1 MSYSWYNIDDA
12 YDNNKIQWRKKTES
26 WKTLVF
32 PNGMYDYTDINS
44 FLQAQTG
51 KVNPKDKDSDFIF
64 TLYFDKRIYRVVILM
79 HGDYELDLTQGRFE
93 NCSATKKRFLTGVE
107 NHVGDTVANVIRG
120 VDWVFRHCDLITR
133 RVSNIP
139 SDVLYSFST
148 TGLHVGYPFTKM
160 SRRLQWHPVNKSKIY
175 SIRIRVT
182 DVRNDPLDLN
192 GIDVAVNL
200 MLEEE

>member
-64 TLYFDKRIYRVVILM
+64 TLYFDMRIYRVVILM

-107 NHVGDTVANVIRG
+107 NHVGDTVANVMR
-120 VDWVFRHCDLITR
+120 
-133 RVSNIP
+133 
-139 SDVLYSFST
+139 
-148 TGLHVGYPFTKM
+148 
-160 SRRLQWHPVNKSKIY
+160 RRLGVSPLRSDHAAGKQCPERRLVQFFNNRVACRLPVYKNAETAPMAPCEQKQ
-175 SIRIRVT
+175 
-182 DVRNDPLDLN
+182 DLFHKDQ
-192 GIDVAVNL
+192 GDRWQKRPPGSQRD
-200 MLEEE
+200 